1 MWWDSL
7 KVVVFGVSFAVGGE
21 LVQGLWM
28 VPVALCLML
37 DLVCMVC
44 MSGGV
49 VCQVEFCLVL
59 CCGHRVFSV
68 QGKLWWE

>member
-1 MWWDSL
+1 
-7 KVVVFGVSFAVGGE
+7 
-21 LVQGLWM
+21 M
-28 VPVALCLML
+28 VLCLTL

-44 MSGGV
+44 ESGGV
-49 VCQVEFCLVL
+49 VSQVEFCLVL